1 AGFCERSSEL
11 GATVEGVSAFA
22 CLDFHELTDDLESLR
37 GPETRKGLTLCFQA
51 EARTPLPDSGHSVVR
66 DDWPCHDSLEP
77 LSRCAPVLGLRSL
90 QLPCPRALV
99 SRGAPRL
106 RVSGLYSPPLAPTAD
121 GRMSDHEWNRLDTC
135 RTQSFCPNLRRSR
148 RGGWKYLPGP
158 AGAARGPR
166 SRKRGS
172 SPKATLVARRFPR
185 LHAGTGSCRST

>member
-1 AGFCERSSEL
+1 VQDEWVHVRPKLCYQERHAVRHEAGDEVNVAAQAVEFRHADSAAAAARFCERSSEL

-90 QLPCPRALV
+90 QLPCPRALA

-106 RVSGLYSPPLAPTAD
+106 RS
-121 GRMSDHEWNRLDTC
+121 
-135 RTQSFCPNLRRSR
+135 
-148 RGGWKYLPGP
+148 
-158 AGAARGPR
+158 
-166 SRKRGS
+166 
-172 SPKATLVARRFPR
+172 
-185 LHAGTGSCRST
+185 